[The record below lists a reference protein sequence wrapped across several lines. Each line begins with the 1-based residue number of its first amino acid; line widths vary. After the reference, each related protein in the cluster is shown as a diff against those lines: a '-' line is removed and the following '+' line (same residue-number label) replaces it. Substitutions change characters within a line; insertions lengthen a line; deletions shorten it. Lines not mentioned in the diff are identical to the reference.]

1 MSSNVVQID
10 QRASARA
17 VSAEVRRKFLAERS
31 KREVAAIRRNRLA
44 RLVTTK
50 RWWWTMIG
58 VTTVVSMSIG
68 ACSLWWWQQ
77 SVTIPLKTRA
87 VEQLQ
92 TTPEAADKVVQP
104 GKPVVAFVAS
114 GSPSIPLSPVT
125 APEMV
130 TAQAPVGRMPPGVP
144 MTPTP
149 VVKQVTPAQGS
160 KQPVPHVPVAAVQ
173 PVAPVVQKTQP
184 STQYEAAATV
194 AKAANPQ
201 AVIPNATPVAVQP
214 ASVTAP
220 TVTSNAAYQVVGVPV
235 DGVLQIKIGK
245 DPAIK
250 PIRVGERLPSGEVL
264 RRANSDTGQVETSER
279 SFKVN

>member
-58 VTTVVSMSIG
+58 VATVASMSFG
-68 ACSLWWWQQ
+68 ASALWWWQQ
-77 SVTIPLKTRA
+77 SAIVPLKA
-87 VEQLQ
+87 GAIAQLQ
-92 TTPEAADKVVQP
+92 PASKAANKATQFAVA
-104 GKPVVAFVAS
+104 PVVIVAS
-114 GSPSIPLSPVT
+114 GSPPIPSSPATV
-125 APEMV
+125 
-130 TAQAPVGRMPPGVP
+130 PVIAAATSPAGRMPPGIPMVP
-144 MTPTP
+144 T
-149 VVKQVTPAQGS
+149 QVMKHAVPSQAS
-160 KQPVPHVPVAAVQ
+160 KQPVQVATQ
-173 PVAPVVQKTQP
+173 PTAPVVQKAQP
-184 STQYEAAATV
+184 STQYEAATPAPAPAVLPAASPISTQ
-194 AKAANPQ
+194 AAN
-201 AVIPNATPVAVQP
+201 ATNSPVVGN
-214 ASVTAP
+214 TAFL
-220 TVTSNAAYQVVGVPV
+220 VVGVPV

-264 RRANSDTGQVETSER
+264 RRANSDTGQIETSER

>member
-44 RLVTTK
+44 RLVATK
-50 RWWWTMIG
+50 RWWWIMIG

-68 ACSLWWWQQ
+68 ASALWWWQQ
-77 SVTIPLKTRA
+77 SATVPLKA
-87 VEQLQ
+87 AAIAQLQ
-92 TTPEAADKVVQP
+92 LAPETAKKATQSTMP
-104 GKPVVAFVAS
+104 SVATVS
-114 GSPSIPLSPVT
+114 TGSPPIPSSPATVPVIAAAT
-125 APEMV
+125 LPAGHMPSGIPM
-130 TAQAPVGRMPPGVP
+130 AQAQVIKQAVP
-144 MTPTP
+144 S
-149 VVKQVTPAQGS
+149 QAG
-160 KQPVPHVPVAAVQ
+160 KQPVHVATQSVAQAVLK
-173 PVAPVVQKTQP
+173 PQP
-184 STQYEAAATV
+184 STQYEATAPSV
-194 AKAANPQ
+194 AKAATPALAVVPASSPITTQ
-201 AVIPNATPVAVQP
+201 AANAT
-214 ASVTAP
+214 SS
-220 TVTSNAAYQVVGVPV
+220 TVIGNTFYQVVGVPV

>member
-10 QRASARA
+10 KRASARA

-58 VTTVVSMSIG
+58 VTTVVSTSIG

-87 VEQLQ
+87 VEQQQ
-92 TTPEAADKVVQP
+92 TTPEAADMIVQP
-104 GKPVVAFVAS
+104 GKPVVVFVAS
-114 GSPSIPLSPVT
+114 GSPPIPLSPVT
-125 APEMV
+125 APEMF

-144 MTPTP
+144 MAPTP
-149 VVKQVTPAQGS
+149 VVKQVMPAQGS

-173 PVAPVVQKTQP
+173 AVAPVVQKTQP

>member
-44 RLVTTK
+44 RLVSTK

-58 VTTVVSMSIG
+58 VTTVVSMSVG
-68 ACSLWWWQQ
+68 ASALLWWQQ
-77 SVTIPLKTRA
+77 SSAVPLKA
-87 VEQLQ
+87 AAIAQLQ
-92 TTPEAADKVVQP
+92 PVPEAANKATQSAMPSVVT
-104 GKPVVAFVAS
+104 VAS
-114 GSPSIPLSPVT
+114 GSPPIPSSPATV
-125 APEMV
+125 AV
-130 TAQAPVGRMPPGVP
+130 IAAAQSPAGRMPPGVP
-144 MTPTP
+144 MAQTL
-149 VVKQVTPAQGS
+149 VVKQVAPAQS
-160 KQPVPHVPVAAVQ
+160 NKQPVHTAAVQ
-173 PVAPVVQKTQP
+173 LVAPVSQKTQP
-184 STQYEAAATV
+184 STQYEAAAATV
-194 AKAANPQ
+194 AKAATPAQ
-201 AVIPNATPVAVQP
+201 AVVPNATPVAVQA
-214 ASVTAP
+214 ASVNTPA
-220 TVTSNAAYQVVGVPV
+220 VNSNTAYQVVGVPV